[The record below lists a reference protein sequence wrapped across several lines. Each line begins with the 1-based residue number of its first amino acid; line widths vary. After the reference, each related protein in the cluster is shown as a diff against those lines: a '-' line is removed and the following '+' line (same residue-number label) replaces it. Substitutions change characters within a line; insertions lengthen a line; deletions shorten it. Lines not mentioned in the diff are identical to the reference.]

1 MRTQRYIRLIVWFI
15 GPDSP
20 SRHFSLLAL
29 HKPLPERVQSR
40 ILVVAAVLLVDIAVR
55 APTKPLLAIVQPS
68 FNLPTA
74 EKPAIH
80 LLQ

>member
-1 MRTQRYIRLIVWFI
+1 MIHCLIVWFI

-20 SRHFSLLAL
+20 SRLLAL

-40 ILVVAAVLLVDIAVR
+40 ILVVATVLLVMIAVR